1 MGTLSQFAGRHT
13 ILLEHLLVFQPF
25 FFFFLNTANWKAGL
39 NNWAVYWESIL
50 LFSLSVLSYTFA
62 TLWYVAHQAPLSMGF
77 SRKEYW
83 SALPFPSPG
92 DFPDPGIESMSPT
105 LQVDS
110 LPLSLLLLLSHF
122 SRV

>member
-1 MGTLSQFAGRHT
+1 M
-13 ILLEHLLVFQPF
+13 
-25 FFFFLNTANWKAGL
+25 
-39 NNWAVYWESIL
+39 